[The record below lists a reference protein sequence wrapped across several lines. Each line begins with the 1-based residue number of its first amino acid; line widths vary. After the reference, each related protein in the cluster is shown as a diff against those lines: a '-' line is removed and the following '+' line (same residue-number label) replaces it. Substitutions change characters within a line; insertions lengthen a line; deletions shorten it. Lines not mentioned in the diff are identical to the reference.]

1 MYSDLKEIDIELKK
15 ICKDYIESMKYLK
28 DNDFITEEE
37 FKKCTEDKINFL
49 NSSDEEYDCEFE
61 EDEIDEFFESI
72 DDKYKIKK

>member
-1 MYSDLKEIDIELKK
+1 VYSDLKEIDIELKK